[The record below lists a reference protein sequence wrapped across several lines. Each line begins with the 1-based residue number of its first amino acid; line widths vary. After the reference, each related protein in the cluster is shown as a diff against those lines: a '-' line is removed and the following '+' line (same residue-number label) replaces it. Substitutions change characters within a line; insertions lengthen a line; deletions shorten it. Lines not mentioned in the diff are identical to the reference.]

1 MNVNKVYTDMVNGIC
16 WAYISIQLV
25 LSVESD
31 LTNNANLSEINWGC
45 CTHLNKLEMEPD
57 PTGLAEQGRGGNRH
71 EPAKK

>member
-1 MNVNKVYTDMVNGIC
+1 MNVNKVYTDMVNSIC

-57 PTGLAEQGRGGNRH
+57 LSEAGGAGERQ
-71 EPAKK
+71 ESAWTS